1 MCLTLKTN
9 SLLRPVF
16 VDTESGLFAKLEML
30 KASQPASQPD
40 SQTASQ
46 PASQPAR
53 QPDSQ
58 TGDHHHYITLCCLY
72 NQSNE
77 GM

>member
-30 KASQPASQPD
+30 KASQPASQ
-40 SQTASQ
+40 T
-46 PASQPAR
+46 AR

-72 NQSNE
+72 NQSNV